1 MARLFNE
8 HIVRQVQSLD
18 GAWHFCADRKDQ
30 GETEGWEK
38 GIPSARTV
46 AVPSVWNCES
56 GLLDYEGAAWYEK
69 KFASAGG
76 TLRFCFGAVMT
87 AYEGTN
93 LEFDCTELNFIDSTT
108 LGTFVKILKTVK
120 SNGKTMKLCALQ
132 SKIKKLFLICSL
144 DSIMEI
150 A

>member
-1 MARLFNE
+1 ME
-8 HIVRQVQSLD
+8 QVKIV
-18 GAWHFCADRKDQ
+18 G
-30 GETEGWEK
+30 TENGVLKIALSGDIDLGNAEEFYN
-38 GIPSARTV
+38 TV
-46 AVPSVWNCES
+46 A
-56 GLLDYEGAAWYEK
+56 
-69 KFASAGG
+69 SA
-76 TLRFCFGAVMT
+76 
-87 AYEGTN
+87 YQGTN
-93 LEFDCTELNFIDSTT
+93 VEFDCAELNFIDSTT